1 MTRILVSH
9 ADEPLGRRIV
19 KTLIHDESVK
29 IVLGVG
35 NGPPPRAFDRFLAGV
50 PTRFVYARADLARH
64 RAVSDLFHSTRFHA
78 AEIDTVVHVPQHG
91 PSPHDGMPLVS
102 GLPARTA
109 EARLVLQHALEA
121 RSVRRLVAIGSAYVY
136 RLEPGNA
143 NRLHETS
150 ALDLDPEVPA
160 EIRSWIDCDM
170 TFHAEIGSNR
180 LQVLL
185 LRVPT
190 VVSSGGYVY
199 LNPTLS
205 GRAGLRLRPAG
216 FDPLCPLLSDKDL
229 AAAVRLALRAHHSGV
244 YNIAGCEA
252 LPLSVLGRWTGR
264 PQLPV
269 PGSLLQLAS
278 RGLRLLGRESR
289 RGSLDGGYLRYGFTL
304 ATRAAQRDLGYFP
317 AYRVGLGRAGDGLVR
332 LETSPA
338 WTAVP
343 PGVRPQG

>member
-1 MTRILVSH
+1 MRNIVVTH

-19 KTLIHDESVK
+19 KTLIHDESVEVV
-29 IVLGVG
+29 IGVG
-35 NGPPPRAFDRFLAGV
+35 NGPPPRAFDRFLAADS
-50 PTRFVYARADLARH
+50 TRLTYARADLARH
-64 RAVSDLFHSTRFHA
+64 RAVSDLFHSTRFRA

-91 PSPHDGMPLVS
+91 PSPHNRMPVVS

-121 RSVRRLVAIGSAYVY
+121 RSVRSLIAIGSAYVY
-136 RLEPGNA
+136 RMEPGNA
-143 NRLHETS
+143 NRLRETS

-170 TFHAEIGSNR
+170 TFHAEVGSNR

-185 LRVPT
+185 LRAPT

-199 LNPTLS
+199 LNPTLA
-205 GRAGLRLRPAG
+205 GRAGPRLRPAG
-216 FDPLCPLLSDKDL
+216 FDPLCPLVADKDL
-229 AAAVRLALRAHHSGV
+229 ARAVRLALRAKHSGV
-244 YNIAGCEA
+244 YNISGCEA

-269 PGSLLQLAS
+269 PGGL
-278 RGLRLLGRESR
+278 LRLAARALGLLGQETGRA
-289 RGSLDGGYLRYGFTL
+289 GLDGDHLRYGFTL
-304 ATRAAQRDLGYFP
+304 DTRAAEADLGYFP
-317 AYRVGLGRAGDGLVR
+317 AYRVGLERAGDGLVR

-338 WTAVP
+338 
-343 PGVRPQG
+343 